1 MGWTRG
7 EGEMGSVGAR
17 PGRERKAGLGKRG
30 GPGRGLGFAV
40 FIFLSVFLFLFLF
53 KTVLKLNLKQGEDGI
68 KNCFANIVIY
78 F

>member
-1 MGWTRG
+1 MEW
-7 EGEMGSVGAR
+7 
-17 PGRERKAGLGKRG
+17 AGLGQEGELAGRRGKRVG
-30 GPGRGLGFAV
+30 LLRLDRLGFAV